1 MSCCEG
7 KGHKLLP
14 LLHGWQALLSLA
26 FVRREVRGGAR
37 RPVQRSSV
45 PVEVDLEGIRV
56 VITRKAIKNL
66 YMRVKPPDGH
76 VEISAPARM
85 SATTIESFVLARR
98 PWIDEMRQRVQIS
111 AAQQGV
117 DGDSRASAEDK
128 WTPQRRA
135 LAKRQMNSR
144 LEALLPKWTAVVGK
158 SPTSISLRPMKT
170 RWGSCTPRTGRIRL
184 NLELADIPD
193 RFLEYVLVHEL
204 THLWASGHGAHFQS
218 LMDRYLPQWRQL
230 RRELNKYVIF

>member
-1 MSCCEG
+1 M
-7 KGHKLLP
+7 
-14 LLHGWQALLSLA
+14 LLHPLVALA
-26 FVRREVRGGAR
+26 FVRREARGRARQQVRHPSA
-37 RPVQRSSV
+37 PI
-45 PVEVDLEGIRV
+45 EMDLEGIRI
-56 VITRKAIKNL
+56 VITRKSIKNL

-76 VEISAPARM
+76 VEISAPTRM
-85 SATTIESFVLARR
+85 SAATIENFVLARR

-111 AAQQGV
+111 AAQQGTL
-117 DGDSRASAEDK
+117 DGSTTAGEDK
-128 WTPQRRA
+128 WTPEHRA
-135 LAKRQMNSR
+135 LAKQHINSQ